1 MLLQYEAINPN
12 SKDFAGDDVVNVSTG
27 LDVAKIHLK

>member
-12 SKDFAGDDVVNVSTG
+12 SKDFVVNVSTG